1 MIALFNYKES
11 PIQLEDVNGQIMANA
26 TLMCKAFNKQP
37 NEWLRLESTKKYID
51 VINSEKR
58 NCLIIRTTGNPRSS
72 DNQAVTQINEESEP
86 FEAVVTKPYSSEN
99 GGGTWICQALIV
111 DLARWLD
118 VRFAIW
124 CDERIAE
131 LSRNGYVG
139 NVPAL
144 PVAEIAEMKELL
156 TKQSA
161 ELSEIKALLDQ
172 RIIRS
177 NRPTPREESALSQQE
192 KDQIVAFWDAL
203 NESKSILLKKEHWT
217 VDHEY
222 LYISIPKMMPYF
234 EPYCMRHELDFINAG
249 DLKDVLLS
257 GRYAPYV
264 ASTQKGTHNSHK
276 KAGFGRCYRFRYEV
290 RDNELFIGDKK
301 ITFARLQ

>member
-1 MIALFNYKES
+1 M
-11 PIQLEDVNGQIMANA
+11 
-26 TLMCKAFNKQP
+26 LMTQ
-37 NEWLRLESTKKYID
+37 EQRM
-51 VINSEKR
+51 
-58 NCLIIRTTGNPRSS
+58 SS
-72 DNQAVTQINEESEP
+72 RE
-86 FEAVVTKPYSSEN
+86 
-99 GGGTWICQALIV
+99 
-111 DLARWLD
+111 
-118 VRFAIW
+118 
-124 CDERIAE
+124 IAE
-131 LSRNGYVG
+131 LTNKQHKNVLLDCDKLNDEYKELTLAAIAAGVYLHPNTGKQEHREYLLTRIQTLDLMTGYDIKLRIKVNRRWEELENRNVG
-139 NVPAL
+139 LAL

-172 RIIRS
+172 RIIRA
-177 NRPTPREESALSQQE
+177 NRPTPRVESALSQQE
-192 KDQIVAFWDAL
+192 KDQIAAFWDAL
-203 NESKSILLKKEHWT
+203 NESKSVLLKKEHWT

-222 LYISIPKMMPYF
+222 LYISLPKMMPYY

-290 RDNELFIGDKK
+290 RDRELFIGDKK

>member
-1 MIALFNYKES
+1 MIALFNYNES
-11 PIQLEDVNGQIMANA
+11 PIQFEEINGQVMANA
-26 TLMCKAFNKQP
+26 TLMCKAFGKRP
-37 NEWLRLESTKKYID
+37 ADWLKTEQTQRYMKALASTRKIVPAD
-51 VINSEKR
+51 
-58 NCLIIRTTGNPRSS
+58 LH
-72 DNQAVTQINEESEP
+72 
-86 FEAVVTKPYSSEN
+86 VVRN
-99 GGGTWICQALIV
+99 GGMDYGTWIDEKLV
-111 DLARWLD
+111 LNLARWLD
-118 VRFAIW
+118 VEFEIW
-124 CDERIAE
+124 CDECIAE

-222 LYISIPKMMPYF
+222 LYISLPKMMPYY